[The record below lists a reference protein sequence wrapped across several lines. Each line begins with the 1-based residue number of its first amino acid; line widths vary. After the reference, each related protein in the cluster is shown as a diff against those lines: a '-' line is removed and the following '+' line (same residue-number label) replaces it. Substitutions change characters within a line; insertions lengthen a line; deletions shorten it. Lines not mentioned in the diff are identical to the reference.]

1 MADVILNICFFTGVI
16 LLIVCIILLRSSQRK
31 KFDNTPQIIQLW
43 GLKLEVSILTLV
55 FLISV
60 GLIATNIW
68 FQLQR
73 INDQIQR
80 ITAEKDKA
88 LEDARASKRDLERA
102 TNKEIE
108 AYVIL
113 DGVPDVTTMQVKNL
127 SCTYTTRGGETEKAD
142 VVSTSSKEA
151 FKITFKNLSRE
162 TVITYLE
169 LSDQSGSGTIWSFS
183 DEFQP
188 LKPQTFRLSKTK
200 LAKN

>member
-1 MADVILNICFFTGVI
+1 MADLVLNICFFTGVL

-31 KFDNTPQIIQLW
+31 KFDNTPQIIQIW

-80 ITAEKDKA
+80 ITDEKERA
-88 LEDARASKRDLERA
+88 LEDARASKRDLDRA
-102 TNKEIE
+102 TTKEIE

-127 SCTYTTRGGETEKAD
+127 NCTYTTKGGVTEKAD

-169 LSDQSGSGTIWSFS
+169 LSDQSGSGTIWSS
-183 DEFQP
+183 NDEFQP
-188 LKPQTFRLSKTK
+188 LRPQTFRLSKTK